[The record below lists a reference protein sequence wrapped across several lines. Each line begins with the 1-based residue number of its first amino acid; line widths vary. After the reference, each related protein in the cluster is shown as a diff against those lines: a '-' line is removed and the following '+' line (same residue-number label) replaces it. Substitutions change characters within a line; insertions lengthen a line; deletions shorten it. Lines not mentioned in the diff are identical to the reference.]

1 MWTLR
6 IGGRRLSTSCRQMF
20 SGISQAGGTACVA
33 AAPRALRALVQPLGD
48 PGCDLGF
55 DRLQVRAGRGG
66 DGQHDLVGLFAVRV
80 VPGWG
85 EPVEPIHIAERDRD
99 GQCGALVAVR
109 QRVVDG
115 LRDVTATTPAW
126 ARASDDSRPTTSPS
140 SGPGSLQ
147 VWAGRLSG
155 RTGQGPPPA
164 AVVGSA
170 FSPTSR

>member
-1 MWTLR
+1 
-6 IGGRRLSTSCRQMF
+6 MF

-80 VPGWG
+80 VPGRG
-85 EPVEPIHIAERDRD
+85 EPVEPIHIAERGRD

-126 ARASDDSRPTTSPS
+126 TRASDDSRPTTSP
-140 SGPGSLQ
+140 
-147 VWAGRLSG
+147 
-155 RTGQGPPPA
+155 
-164 AVVGSA
+164 
-170 FSPTSR
+170 